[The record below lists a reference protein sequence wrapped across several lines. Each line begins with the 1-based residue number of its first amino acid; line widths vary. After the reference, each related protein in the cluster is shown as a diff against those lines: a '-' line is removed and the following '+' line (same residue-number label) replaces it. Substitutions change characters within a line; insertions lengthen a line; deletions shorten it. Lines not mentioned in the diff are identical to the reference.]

1 MSNVIETLSD
11 VFALANNAAELAKTL
26 IESTKGKKNKS
37 DKDYAQIGSSGNDA
51 QIGSSGNW
59 AQIGSS
65 GNWAQIGSSGKWAQI
80 GSSGNYAKIGSSG
93 NDAKIGSSGNCAQIG
108 SSGKWA
114 QIGSSGDYAK
124 IGSSGN
130 WAQIGSSGNWAQIGS
145 SGKWAQIGSSGNDA
159 KIDSTGNK
167 SVISAIGAFSAVK
180 ASKGSWITLVG
191 YKIVEN
197 HYEVDFVKT
206 EYVDGKKIKD
216 GQFYCLYNHEFREY
230 AEFDGIK
237 CAILSKKGNV
247 YKTVSFDN
255 FNDGKITYVI
265 EKDGVYSHGE
275 TIKDAKES
283 FIYKISNR
291 DTSTYENYTKDTI
304 VSFEEAIKMYRA
316 ITGACEAGTRHFVKS
331 LNEVK
336 KEYSIAEIIEITQGN
351 YGAEEFKNFFERNG
365 DE

>member
-11 VFALANNAAELAKTL
+11 VFALANNATELVKTL
-26 IESTKGKKNKS
+26 IESTKGKENKLH
-37 DKDYAQIGSSGNDA
+37 KDRAQIGSSGD
-51 QIGSSGNW
+51 W

-65 GNWAQIGSSGKWAQI
+65 GNEAKIGSSGYAAQI
-80 GSSGNYAKIGSSG
+80 GSSGNAAKIGSSG
-93 NDAKIGSSGNCAQIG
+93 NAAKIGSSGD
-108 SSGKWA
+108 WA
-114 QIGSSGDYAK
+114 Q
-124 IGSSGN
+124 
-130 WAQIGSSGNWAQIGS
+130 
-145 SGKWAQIGSSGNDA
+145 
-159 KIDSTGNK
+159 IDSTGNK

-180 ASKGSWITLVG
+180 ASKGSWITLAE
-191 YKIVEN
+191 YK
-197 HYEVDFVKT
+197 FVKT

-216 GQFYCLYNHEFREY
+216 GQFYCLYNHKFHEY

-247 YKTVSFDN
+247 YKTASFDN
-255 FNDGKITYVI
+255 FNGGKITYVI

-291 DTSTYENYTKDTI
+291 DTSAYENYTKETV
-304 VSFEEAIKMYRA
+304 VSFEEAIKLYRA
-316 ITGACEAGTRHFVKS
+316 ITGACEAGTKHFVKS

-351 YGAEEFKNFFERNG
+351 YGAEDFKSVLEKVTT
-365 DE
+365 ES